1 MYEGVNKGKNNIYI
15 MIPTTTVSRSVTF
28 FSNSKKHYQFSNLY
42 ECKVTVDGKT
52 FPSSE
57 HAYQYLQKVD
67 GSHEDWCI
75 GGKFADWDYVLG
87 VVNEHRS
94 KPVSAGHWKK
104 KNMIGVLAIQV
115 IRHPKTFGLK
125 LLAPNNEMS
134 ISKER
139 WLPILDAKF
148 KGDLLSQLLKTS
160 GILVEQDR
168 KAKVRKGKWGGLVH
182 EGVLYGPNIFG
193 NMLTAFRDSKRP
205 KRPASDIE
213 EVGHTTIE
221 QAVDAR
227 FKKARTEGKVVDLSE
242 EVMPQGWDTMTYYQR
257 MLYANSHDLAIEQI
271 NEIDAPL
278 WGKVENAVVTFAGS
292 IESDHTGRTHGTK
305 RRGFTKQDL
314 VNIGKLFPGKAA
326 LYSVPGPVD
335 ANVLIVKGWCINQ
348 MTCFQEITA
357 IPEAYVDRHM
367 WMYGKCREKKSR
379 VNSNYADIQQ
389 EGHMDHPDPAQRFP
403 SLLRFGKHLQTMRN
417 GLTLI
422 GERAGVDTK
431 NLYGEVN
438 HYLQSKTIQGIGE
451 HMDKERNMVIGLCLG
466 TKVRN
471 ICFQAYKGAMPIGAK
486 LKLDLHPGDLYLMDI
501 NAKGTGSVMK
511 PHVKHHATGG
521 TGSEKYLRGVTMN
534 RRRKLKGRDALTPF
548 AQAIVDGK
556 EIFADGNPIIY

>member
-1 MYEGVNKGKNNIYI
+1 

-28 FSNSKKHYQFSNLY
+28 YSNSKKHFQFSNLY
-42 ECKVTVDGKT
+42 KCNVTVDGKT

-57 HAYQYLQKVD
+57 HAYQCLQKVN
-67 GSHEDWCI
+67 GSHEDWCV
-75 GGKFADWDYVLG
+75 GGKFADWEYVLG
-87 VVNEHRS
+87 VINEHRS
-94 KPVSAGHWKK
+94 KPVSAEHWKK

-115 IRHPKTFGLK
+115 IRHPKTFGVK
-125 LLAPNNEMS
+125 LLASNNEMS

-139 WLPILDAKF
+139 WFPILDAKF

-205 KRPASDIE
+205 KRAAPEPDIE
-213 EVGHTTIE
+213 EVGHTTLE

-227 FKKARTEGKVVDLSE
+227 FKKARTEGRVVDLSE
-242 EVMPQGWDTMTYYQR
+242 EPEVNTVVNMPQGWDTMTYYQR
-257 MLYANSHDLAIEQI
+257 MLYANSHELTLEQI
-271 NEIDAPL
+271 RNIDAPL
-278 WGKVENAVVTFAGS
+278 WGKVENSVVTFAGS
-292 IESDHTGRTHGTK
+292 IESDHTGKTYGTK

-314 VNIGKLFPGKAA
+314 DNIGKLFPGRST
-326 LYSVPGPVD
+326 LFSVPGPVD
-335 ANVLIVKGWCINQ
+335 ANVLIIREYCINQ

-357 IPEAYVDRHM
+357 IPEAFVDRHM

-379 VNSNYADIQQ
+379 VNSNYADVQQ
-389 EGHMDHPDPAQRFP
+389 EGQMDHPDPAQRFP
-403 SLLRFGKHLQTMRN
+403 SLLTFGRELQTMRD

-422 GERAGVDTK
+422 GERTGVDTK

-438 HYLQSKTIQGIGE
+438 HYLESKTIQGIGE

-466 TKVRN
+466 TKGRY

-486 LKLDLHPGDLYLMDI
+486 LKLDLLPGDLYLMDI
-501 NAKGTGSVMK
+501 NAKGTGSMMK

-521 TGSEKYLRGVTMN
+521 TGSDKYLRGVTMN
-534 RRRKLKGRDALTPF
+534 RRRKLLKKEGLNEF
-548 AQAIVDGK
+548 AQAIVDGQ
-556 EIFADGNPIIY
+556 EIFAEGNPTKY

>member
-1 MYEGVNKGKNNIYI
+1 MIPSI
-15 MIPTTTVSRSVTF
+15 IPTTPVSRSVTF
-28 FSNSKKHYQFSNLY
+28 YSNSKKHHQFSNLY

-57 HAYQYLQKVD
+57 HAYQYIQKVD
-67 GSHEDWCI
+67 GSHEDWCV

-87 VVNEHRS
+87 VINEHR
-94 KPVSAGHWKK
+94 KVSVEHWKK

-115 IRHPKTFGLK
+115 IRHPKTFGVK
-125 LLAPNNEMS
+125 LLPPNHAMS

-148 KGDLLSQLLKTS
+148 QGGMLSQLLKTS

-168 KAKVRKGKWGGLVH
+168 KAKVRKGKWGGLVQG
-182 EGVLYGPNIFG
+182 GVLYGPNIFG

-205 KRPASDIE
+205 KRPAADMDIE

-227 FKKARTEGKVVDLSE
+227 FKKARTEGRVVDLSE
-242 EVMPQGWDTMTYYQR
+242 PEMPSDEPETYYEKVRKGQV
-257 MLYANSHDLAIEQI
+257 N
-271 NEIDAPL
+271 DAPL

-292 IESDHTGRTHGTK
+292 IESDHTGKTYGTK

-314 VNIGKLFPGKAA
+314 VNIGKLYPGKAV
-326 LYSVPGPVD
+326 LYSVPGPVE
-335 ANVLIVKGWCINQ
+335 ASVLIIKKWCINQ
-348 MTCFQEITA
+348 TTCFQEITA
-357 IPEAYVDRHM
+357 IPEAYVDKHM

-389 EGHMDHPDPAQRFP
+389 VGHMDHTDPAQRFP
-403 SLLRFGKHLQTMRN
+403 SLLRFGKHLQTMRD

-422 GERAGVDTK
+422 GERTGVDTK

-438 HYLQSKTIQGIGE
+438 HYLHSKTIQGIGE
-451 HMDKERNMVIGLCLG
+451 HMDKERNMVVGLCLG

-486 LKLDLHPGDLYLMDI
+486 LKLDLLPGDLYLMDI
-501 NAKGTGSVMK
+501 NGKGTGSMMK

-521 TGSEKYLRGVTMN
+521 TGSEKYLRSVTMN
-534 RRRKLKGRDALTPF
+534 RRRKLLKREGLNEF
-548 AQAIVDGK
+548 AQAIVDGQ
-556 EIFADGNPIIY
+556 EIFADGNPTIY

>member
-1 MYEGVNKGKNNIYI
+1 

-28 FSNSKKHYQFSNLY
+28 YSNSKKHHQFSNLY

-57 HAYQYLQKVD
+57 HAYQCLQKVD

-75 GGKFADWDYVLG
+75 GGKYADWDYVLG
-87 VVNEHRS
+87 VINEHR
-94 KPVSAGHWKK
+94 KVSAEHWKK

-115 IRHPKTFGLK
+115 IRHPKTFGVK
-125 LLAPNNEMS
+125 LLPPNHAMS

-182 EGVLYGPNIFG
+182 NGVLYGPNIFG

-205 KRPASDIE
+205 KRAAPDREPDIE
-213 EVGHTTIE
+213 EVGHTTLE

-227 FKKARTEGKVVDLSE
+227 FKKARTEGRVVDLSDE
-242 EVMPQGWDTMTYYQR
+242 LMPQGWDTMSYYQR
-257 MLYANSHDLAIEQI
+257 MLYANSHELTFEQI
-271 NEIDAPL
+271 HNIDAPL

-292 IESDHTGRTHGTK
+292 IESDHTGKTYGTR

-314 VNIGKLFPGKAA
+314 VNIGKLYPGKAV

-357 IPEAYVDRHM
+357 IPEKYVDKHM

-379 VNSNYADIQQ
+379 VNSNYADICQ
-389 EGHMDHPDPAQRFP
+389 EGQMNHPDPAQRFP
-403 SLLRFGKHLQTMRN
+403 SLLRFGKHLQTMRD
-417 GLTLI
+417 GLTYI
-422 GERAGVDTK
+422 GERTGVDTK

-438 HYLQSKTIQGIGE
+438 HYLISKTLQGIGE
-451 HMDKERNMVIGLCLG
+451 HMDKEREMVMGLCIG
-466 TKVRN
+466 TMIRYL
-471 ICFQAYKGAMPIGAK
+471 CFQAYKGAMPTGAK
-486 LKLDLHPGDLYLMDI
+486 LKLELHPGDLYLMDI
-501 NAKGTGSVMK
+501 NAKGTGSMMK

-521 TGSEKYLRGVTMN
+521 TGSEKYLRSVTMN
-534 RRRKLKGRDALTPF
+534 RRRKLLKREGLNEF
-548 AQAIVDGK
+548 AQAIVDGQ
-556 EIFADGNPIIY
+556 EIFADGNPTIY